1 MQARGTFRYGLA
13 AAVAA
18 TAMAVAATAAQA
30 QPETKVIRFVG
41 VPSAGSSVVW
51 IARDKG
57 FDKEEGIE
65 IRPQAD
71 LAAGLVTDNILGGQA
86 EMAYGGITTMLI
98 PYSKGAPLVLVA
110 TTDYGTLWELLV
122 HQDNPYQKLED
133 LKGKTISVIA
143 PNTICVLALRRAFE
157 LNGWPKDFAKFT
169 VVAPPDQVA
178 AFGAKRV
185 DASCMFDP
193 MRTQMRSQFGGRAIW
208 NILDPKYIVADSLGG
223 GLMMHRD
230 FVAKNP
236 KAVAAIQ
243 RAIDK
248 AARAANADPEV
259 VYATLANAT
268 RQDVANL
275 RKIALPKY
283 ASPPSIPEGV
293 REMAELLYKYEFVTQ
308 PIDVTGFDRSPR
320 SLPK

>member
-1 MQARGTFRYGLA
+1 MSTSCVMTEARSARRRIIREGVMQKSDWRCWGGVVV
-13 AAVAA
+13 AVAVA
-18 TAMAVAATAAQA
+18 TLTAGAAQA
-30 QPETKVIRFVG
+30 QGQPEVKVVRSVG
-41 VPSAGSSVVW
+41 VPSAGSSLIW

-98 PYSKGAPLVLVA
+98 PYSKGAPLVMVA

-133 LKGKTISVIA
+133 LKGKSISVIA

-208 NILDPKYIVADSLGG
+208 SILDP
-223 GLMMHRD
+223 
-230 FVAKNP
+230 
-236 KAVAAIQ
+236 
-243 RAIDK
+243 
-248 AARAANADPEV
+248 
-259 VYATLANAT
+259 
-268 RQDVANL
+268 
-275 RKIALPKY
+275 
-283 ASPPSIPEGV
+283 
-293 REMAELLYKYEFVTQ
+293 
-308 PIDVTGFDRSPR
+308 
-320 SLPK
+320 

>member
-1 MQARGTFRYGLA
+1 MH
-13 AAVAA
+13 
-18 TAMAVAATAAQA
+18 AAQA
-30 QPETKVIRFVG
+30 QGQPEVKVVRSVG
-41 VPSAGSSVVW
+41 VPSAGSSLIWV
-51 IARDKG
+51 ARDKG

-65 IRPQAD
+65 IRPSPD
-71 LAAGLVTDNILGGQA
+71 LAAGLVTDNVLGGQA

-98 PYSKGAPLVLVA
+98 PYSKGAPLVLIA

-122 HQDNPYQKLED
+122 HQDHPYQKLED

-193 MRTQMRSQFGGRAIW
+193 MRTQMRERFGGRAIW
-208 NILDPKYIVADSLGG
+208 NILDPKYIIADSLGG
-223 GLMMHRD
+223 GLMMRRD
-230 FVAKNP
+230 FVTKNP
-236 KAVAAIQ
+236 NTVTAVQ

-248 AARAANADPEV
+248 AAKAANADREV
-259 VYATLANAT
+259 VFSTLAAAT

-275 RKIALPKY
+275 RRIALPKY
-283 ASPPSIPEGV
+283 ASPPSIPHGV
-293 REMAELLYKYEFVTQ
+293 KEMADLLYKYEFVTQ
-308 PIDVTGFDRSPR
+308 PIDVAGFDLSPR
-320 SLPK
+320 TAAGALNVVTYFGILT